1 MNAKELRDLQRP
13 LKEAYK
19 QNPQK
24 AEQILTAVGEIGEE
38 ISCKVETDAGMA
50 VAGLHP
56 ATGGDGSE
64 ACSGDMLLEALVAC
78 AGVTLKSVAT
88 AMGISICKG
97 TVKAEAPLDF
107 RGTLGLSRKV
117 PVGFKTINLMFDLES
132 EAEPQKIE
140 KLIELTE
147 RYCVI
152 YQTLTNSVE
161 LTTSVSVH

>member
-38 ISCKVETDAGMA
+38 ISCKGETDAGMA

-64 ACSGDMLLEALVAC
+64 ASAGDMLLEAMVVC
-78 AGVTLKSVAT
+78 GGVTLNSVAP
-88 AMGISICKG
+88 AVGISICEDAIKD
-97 TVKAEAPLDF
+97 EAQHDI
-107 RGTLGLSRKV
+107 RV
-117 PVGFKTINLMFDLES
+117 
-132 EAEPQKIE
+132 
-140 KLIELTE
+140 
-147 RYCVI
+147 
-152 YQTLTNSVE
+152 
-161 LTTSVSVH
+161 